1 MSNDDDCKVVI
12 SPDRS
17 KLRLKVDSFGDRD
30 MFAEQMKD
38 MNKSSLTPNNM
49 TTISGGPRRA
59 GSFLSNGSDFR
70 RRMTVQ
76 FKSTNQFLTSSDK
89 KDIEEKEKLISE
101 LESKLYQLQSEKLAL
116 ENTMQTM

>member
-1 MSNDDDCKVVI
+1 
-12 SPDRS
+12 
-17 KLRLKVDSFGDRD
+17 